1 MPIAKNLLDD
11 DLTVLAKDQP
21 LQEGQRPTPIRG
33 RMKRTSIG
41 QSDGCTL

>member
-21 LQEGQRPTPIRG
+21 LQEGQR
-33 RMKRTSIG
+33 
-41 QSDGCTL
+41 QFVAV